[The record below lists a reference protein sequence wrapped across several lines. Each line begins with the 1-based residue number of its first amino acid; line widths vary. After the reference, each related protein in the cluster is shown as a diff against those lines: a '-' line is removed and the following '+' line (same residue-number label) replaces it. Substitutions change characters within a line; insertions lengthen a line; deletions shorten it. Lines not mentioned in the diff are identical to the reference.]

1 MDNQAAQSTSPFN
14 RMPLNR
20 QMAGGLGLS
29 GPVEA
34 TPRDTL
40 ARRLVEITE
49 TLEVCEKVSMS
60 IMDILGLPP
69 IPEAPEKDA
78 VGWPGMIGHVAML
91 CQSAARTRSRLE
103 TIKNTLTD

>member
-1 MDNQAAQSTSPFN
+1 
-14 RMPLNR
+14 
-20 QMAGGLGLS
+20 
-29 GPVEA
+29 
-34 TPRDTL
+34 
-40 ARRLVEITE
+40 
-49 TLEVCEKVSMS
+49 MS